1 MVPFRWI
8 DTVLRGGRENI
19 AFDQAL
25 ISLHA
30 AGRIPDTL
38 RFLQFRP
45 CVLAGRHQVLEEA
58 VDLAACREAGV
69 EVGRR
74 VTGGGALYLDEGQ
87 FGWELVFARSHL
99 PFADLSAAA
108 RAICEAACLGLVRLG
123 IAARFRPRNDIEVD
137 GRKLGGTGG
146 FFEGRSLFYQGT
158 MLVRFDPARMV
169 RLLRVPAAKLAR
181 HGAETA
187 ARRIVTLAELTAN
200 APPALA
206 EVKAA
211 LAQGL
216 AEGLGLALEPAAVS
230 ALEEA
235 EAARLFAEEIGTD
248 AFVGLDSVRQAEPSQ
263 ASASTTGPSGTIR
276 LDLFVEGAGEP
287 RVREALISG
296 DFFATPP
303 RAVLDLEAALRG
315 VPLGEADAAL
325 VSFFAGTRIGG
336 LDAATLRGLL
346 AEALAG
352 AGKQAGPA
360 PRATARSSS

>member
-8 DTVLRGGRENI
+8 DTGLRGGRENI

-30 AGRIPDTL
+30 AGRIRDTL

-87 FGWELVFARSHL
+87 FGWELVFARSRL

-108 RAICEAACLGLVRLG
+108 RAICEAACLGLARLG

-158 MLVRFDPARMV
+158 MLVRFDPTQMV
-169 RLLRVPAAKLAR
+169 RLLRVPAAELAR
-181 HGAETA
+181 HGAATA
-187 ARRIVTLAELTAN
+187 AQRIVTLAEPAGN
-200 APPALA
+200 APPLA
-206 EVKAA
+206 EVKAV

-216 AEGLGLALEPAAVS
+216 AEGLGLTLELEAVS
-230 ALEEA
+230 AQEA
-235 EAARLFAEEIGTD
+235 AAAARLFAEEIGTD
-248 AFVGLDSVRQAEPSQ
+248 AFVGLDGVRQ
-263 ASASTTGPSGTIR
+263 G
-276 LDLFVEGAGEP
+276 
-287 RVREALISG
+287 
-296 DFFATPP
+296 
-303 RAVLDLEAALRG
+303 
-315 VPLGEADAAL
+315 
-325 VSFFAGTRIGG
+325 
-336 LDAATLRGLL
+336 
-346 AEALAG
+346 
-352 AGKQAGPA
+352 
-360 PRATARSSS
+360 ARSHGRNGGIAMPSPSRWRIVFCLPSVVLRHRRPVFLHMIPEQPGRAGGRAHHGDSDVHCLPERFA

>member
-8 DTVLRGGRENI
+8 DTGLRGGRENI

-30 AGRIPDTL
+30 AGRIQDTL

-87 FGWELVFARSHL
+87 FGWELVFARSRL

-108 RAICEAACLGLVRLG
+108 RAICEAACQGLARLG

-187 ARRIVTLAELTAN
+187 AQRIVTLAELTAG
-200 APPALA
+200 APPPLA

-230 ALEEA
+230 ALEEE

-248 AFVGLDSVRQAEPSQ
+248 AFVGLDGVRAAEPAQ
-263 ASASTTGPSGTIR
+263 ASASTTGASGTIR
-276 LDLFVEGAGEP
+276 LDLFIEGLGEP
-287 RVREALISG
+287 RIRETLISG

-325 VSFFAGTRIGG
+325 AAFFAGTRIGG

-346 AEALAG
+346 SEALG
-352 AGKQAGPA
+352 
-360 PRATARSSS
+360 RRRDDARSSP